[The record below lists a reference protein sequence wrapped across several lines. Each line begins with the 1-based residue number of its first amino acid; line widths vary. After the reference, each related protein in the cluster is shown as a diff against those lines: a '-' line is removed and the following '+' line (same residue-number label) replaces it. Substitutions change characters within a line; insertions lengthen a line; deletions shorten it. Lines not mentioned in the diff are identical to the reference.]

1 MIVKLNN
8 KDRFS
13 ANATHSGVPVRNTL
27 SHKVGKSK
35 KKHPIVKES
44 IGTIFPSK
52 RSNYQD
58 KNMKMYLNIE
68 ISMGIVFRF
77 FVRHGIHVEQAI

>member
-1 MIVKLNN
+1 MQRIPAFQSETPSRTRWERVK
-8 KDRFS
+8 KE
-13 ANATHSGVPVRNTL
+13 
-27 SHKVGKSK
+27 
-35 KKHPIVKES
+35 HPIVKES

-77 FVRHGIHVEQAI
+77 FVRHDIHAERAI